1 MAISRAGFSRHRV
14 PAEHRLLGLDR
25 RTFVYA
31 VPAVVV
37 YLLWAWLVPWID
49 NQVPSDDPIRAGDV
63 LQVTDRVT
71 MTPSPGWGLVS
82 GLRTSD
88 KPRDGTVAM
97 DQTILTKDGISFEV
111 TQGPFKG
118 STRRL
123 LRQIDRISTTTGDPA
138 GFSVTGSP
146 RPLTTDSGLR
156 GLVEGFES
164 QRNVG
169 VSAAFVVDDTGI
181 EVQVV
186 GAPEAMKQRSSDIE
200 DMLRSFTDTRR
211 DDS

>member
-1 MAISRAGFSRHRV
+1 MSRSGLSRHRV
-14 PAEHRLLGLDR
+14 PAEHRVLGLDR
-25 RTFVYA
+25 RTFAYA
-31 VPAVVV
+31 VPALVV

-49 NQVPSDDPIRAGDV
+49 NQVPWDDPIRAGDV
-63 LQVTDRVT
+63 LQVTDDVT
-71 MTPSPGWGLVS
+71 MTPSAGWGLVS

-88 KPRDGTVAM
+88 KPRDGTVAT
-97 DQTILTKDGISFEV
+97 DQTVLTEDGIYFEV
-111 TQGPFKG
+111 TQGPFTG

-123 LRQIDRISTTTGDPA
+123 LRQINRISTTTGDPA

-181 EVQVV
+181 EVQVI
-186 GAPEAMKQRSSDIE
+186 GTPEAMKQKRRDIE
-200 DMLRSFTDTRR
+200 AMLLSFTDTRR
-211 DDS
+211 DNS

>member
-1 MAISRAGFSRHRV
+1 MSRSGLSRHRV
-14 PAEHRLLGLDR
+14 PAEHRVLGLDR
-25 RTFVYA
+25 RTFAYA
-31 VPAVVV
+31 VPALVV

-49 NQVPSDDPIRAGDV
+49 NQVPWDDPIRAGDV
-63 LQVTDRVT
+63 LQVTDDVT
-71 MTPSPGWGLVS
+71 MTPSAGWGLVS

-88 KPRDGTVAM
+88 KPRDGTVAT
-97 DQTILTKDGISFEV
+97 DQTVLTKDGIYFEV
-111 TQGPFKG
+111 TQGPFRG

-123 LRQIDRISTTTGDPA
+123 LRQINRISTTTGDPA

-181 EVQVV
+181 EVQVI
-186 GAPEAMKQRSSDIE
+186 GTPEAMKQKRRDIE
-200 DMLRSFTDTRR
+200 AMLLSFTDTRR
-211 DDS
+211 DNS

>member
-1 MAISRAGFSRHRV
+1 MSSTGLSRHRV
-14 PAEHRLLGLDR
+14 PAEHRVLGLDR
-25 RTFVYA
+25 RTFAYA
-31 VPAVVV
+31 VPALVV

-49 NQVPSDDPIRAGDV
+49 NQVPWDDRIRAGDV
-63 LQVTDRVT
+63 LQVTDDVT
-71 MTPSPGWGLVS
+71 MTPSAGWGLVS

-88 KPRDGTVAM
+88 KPRDGTVAT
-97 DQTILTKDGISFEV
+97 DQTVLTEDGIYFEV
-111 TQGPFKG
+111 TQGPFTG

-123 LRQIDRISTTTGDPA
+123 LRQINRISTTTGDPA

-181 EVQVV
+181 EVQVI
-186 GAPEAMKQRSSDIE
+186 GTPEAMKQKRRDIE
-200 DMLRSFTDTRR
+200 AMLLSFTDTRR